1 MIIGLIILL
10 VINIIILVGFI
21 LMFWGAPYVPSR
33 NASVENMMKMGS
45 IGPGQKVAD
54 LGSGD
59 GRVVIA
65 MAQRGAQA
73 HGYDNDPLLIFLA
86 RRNIRRAGLTG
97 KAFVHW
103 KNLWKTD
110 LSSFDAV
117 TVYGIPYMMKP
128 LKDKLQKEMKSGS
141 KVISNAFPFPNWL
154 PDAKH
159 EGVYLYQIA

>member
-1 MIIGLIILL
+1 MIIGLIVLL
-10 VINIIILVGFI
+10 VINITILVGFI

-33 NASVENMMKMGS
+33 NASVENMMKLGG

-59 GRVVIA
+59 GRIIIA
-65 MAQRGAQA
+65 MARRGAQA
-73 HGYDNDPLLIFLA
+73 HGYDNDPLLVLLA

-110 LSSFDAV
+110 LSGFDAI

-141 KVISNAFPFPNWL
+141 KVISNAFPFPNWH

-159 EGVYLYQIA
+159 EGVYLYQIT

>member
-1 MIIGLIILL
+1 MIILLIILL
-10 VINIIILVGFI
+10 LINIIVLVGFI

-33 NASVENMMKMGS
+33 SKSVENMMNIGK

-65 MAQRGAQA
+65 MARLGAEA
-73 HGYDNDPLLIFLA
+73 HGYDNDPFLILLA
-86 RRNIRRAGLTG
+86 RRNIRRAGLTD
-97 KAFVHW
+97 KAFIHW

-110 LSSFDAV
+110 LSSFDAI

-128 LKDKLQKEMKSGS
+128 LKDKIQKEMKPGS
-141 KVISNAFPFPNWL
+141 RIISNAFRFPEWQ
-154 PDAKH
+154 PETTH
-159 EGVYLYQIA
+159 EGIYLYKV

>member
-1 MIIGLIILL
+1 MILILIILL
-10 VINIIILVGFI
+10 VINITVLVGFI

-33 NASVENMMKMGS
+33 NASVENMMKMGE

-65 MAQRGAQA
+65 MARRGAEA
-73 HGYDNDPLLIFLA
+73 HGYDNDPLLVLLA
-86 RRNIRRAGLTG
+86 RRNIRRAGLSG
-97 KAFVHW
+97 KAFIHW

-110 LSSFDAV
+110 LSSFDAI

-128 LKDKLQKEMKSGS
+128 LKEKLQKEMRHGS
-141 KVISNAFPFPNWL
+141 KVISNAFPFPQWQE
-154 PDAKH
+154 DAKN
-159 EGVYLYQIA
+159 EGVYLYQM

>member
-1 MIIGLIILL
+1 MILVLIILL
-10 VINIIILVGFI
+10 VINITVLVGFI

-33 NASVENMMKMGS
+33 NTSVENMMKMGE

-65 MAQRGAQA
+65 MARRGAEA
-73 HGYDNDPLLIFLA
+73 HGYDNDPLLILLA
-86 RRNIRRAGLTG
+86 RRNIRRAGLSG
-97 KAFVHW
+97 KAFIHW

-110 LSSFDAV
+110 LSSFNAI

-128 LKDKLQKEMKSGS
+128 LKEKLRKEMRPGS
-141 KVISNAFPFPNWL
+141 KVISNAFPFPQWQE
-154 PDAKH
+154 DAKN
-159 EGVYLYQIA
+159 EGVYLYQI